1 MNTKPAL
8 FEQTE
13 GEETAPD
20 KGRETDTPLFNRPI
34 RIKRIEDARRLLS
47 RLILA
52 LQKKQ
57 IAGRDA
63 KDLCYIVVSYV
74 NVASETDLE
83 KRVEEIE
90 KQIAGKKGG
99 R

>member
-1 MNTKPAL
+1 MNTKQPL
-8 FEQTE
+8 IEQSE
-13 GEETAPD
+13 GEEALPD
-20 KGRETDTPLFNRPI
+20 KDGGIGTTLFARPI
-34 RIKRIEDARRLLS
+34 RIKKIDDARRLLS